1 VTSSIA
7 LGARHSFLFPWAE
20 ATLTLEDTLLLGGY
34 SALGLSVSSPME
46 SEELNML
53 ENDMNNVRLE
63 LMRTKDRKAT
73 IFAWFTRFNNS
84 GTDFEHEVFLTYWL
98 TRFVFPNKSDAIR
111 RCINSVVKGY

>member
-1 VTSSIA
+1 M
-7 LGARHSFLFPWAE
+7 
-20 ATLTLEDTLLLGGY
+20 
-34 SALGLSVSSPME
+34 SSPME